1 MLTSRDARPQEAPL
15 SYEQQQLWPA
25 AEQTPAGGLDRE
37 CVMVTLH
44 QGKPDAEALRR
55 SLAAFI
61 QRHEIWRTTF
71 PYRDAPEAAGPVQVV
86 QPQAQFS
93 WSVLDLSGQPGA
105 EARARRRAQTQAQ
118 PPFDLARG
126 PLVRAL
132 LVRLEP
138 DQHRLFLTVPRIIAG
153 WDSLTRVF
161 LPELQALYG
170 AEVLRRPVE
179 LPPVRRQYADYA
191 REQPGQDSAERAG
204 HLKFWADHLDGA
216 PAVLDLPADH
226 RRPERPDARRGVQPF
241 ALGAELTGGLRELSE
256 QQQVPLR
263 VTLTAAF
270 SALLSRYTGQDDL
283 LIGTVSERSPGP
295 LSRPMVGCFRNTVVH
310 RADLA
315 GEPTV
320 RELLRRTQA
329 AGQDV
334 LPHQD
339 VPFDAVV
346 AELQP
351 ERIPGGPPLVQAALA
366 VSTLLPSSR
375 VAWTATRV
383 DLDVQGSPFDLLME
397 VEERA
402 DGLAGRLVYH
412 AGLFEPDTVRRMAG
426 HWRRL
431 LEGMVAD
438 PGRPVSQLEL
448 LGEPERHQLL
458 GQWSAGGAVPPGA
471 DIADLIETRVRE
483 HPDAVAV
490 VCGDVRLTYAELY
503 ERSGQLARYL
513 RGRGIGPEAAV
524 GVGLER
530 SEQQVIALLAILRA
544 GGVYV
549 PLDPAAPAE
558 RIRYVARDT
567 GMPLLLTQERLR
579 PRLARTGPEVVAL
592 DGGAAAA
599 DQPGPRPVAG
609 PRRDRQPAYI
619 IYTSGSTGQPK
630 GVVVER
636 AALSA
641 HCRAMAEVYG
651 LDPGDRVLQFS
662 QYSFDAS
669 LEQILP
675 TLAAGARLVMRG
687 EELWSPRQ
695 LLKQVQ
701 DQQVTVLNLPSGYW
715 QQTVREWART
725 PDALAGT
732 RLRLVIAGGERL
744 GRPGLRQWPRLG
756 LAGTRLLNAY
766 GPTETT
772 ITATLAE
779 VSPGDEWITIGRPL
793 PGRTAYI
800 LDRHGQPVPEGV
812 VGELYL
818 GGAVLARGYLNQPG
832 LTGERFGPDPH
843 RSDPDARRYRT
854 GDRARFR
861 AGGRIEYMGR
871 ADQQVKIR
879 GYRIEPGEVE
889 AALALHPGVAEAVV
903 VAQETGHGPELAA
916 FVVPRPGT
924 RLDQAESARLLR
936 FLGDRLPAYMVPAV
950 VEAVADLP
958 RLATGKPDRRRLP
971 QRAPGGAA
979 RADGDYVAPRR
990 PIHHQLAEIWAELL
1004 GTRPIGISD
1013 NFFDLGGHS
1022 LLAAQLVDRID
1033 RRYGRKLA
1041 ISVLFGRPTIE
1052 LLAEELQ
1059 DLEEPAPAEP
1069 AAEAALPAGPALRV
1083 ELRPVQ
1089 PEGTRPPFF
1098 FLHGDWTG
1106 GAFYCYALARACG
1119 DDQPFYALEP
1129 YVFSDT
1135 EPVPA
1140 MTDVAAAHLRAV
1152 RSVQPRGP
1160 YRLGGF
1166 CNGGLLAYE
1175 MARQLER
1182 AGERVEFL
1190 GLVNPSS
1197 PAQRGP
1203 RQVLA
1208 DRLWEVLRVPA
1219 AGQVTTYLRAR
1230 HALRHVYRRL
1240 RPQGPR
1246 VEDFG
1251 KLVVIEPR
1259 LTAMF
1264 PPRPALYRD
1273 YVGVFNWLAGRYRTG
1288 RLHGTVTFYWARAIL
1303 ADAQAWL
1310 PLLTPGGWVRH
1321 QDRTIEGALMTSVTD
1336 HIEGLARQLSNDLEK
1351 VGHDTNPI
1359 RTLTPN

>member
-1 MLTSRDARPQEAPL
+1 MLTSKTAGPGEAPL
-15 SYEQQQLWPA
+15 SHEQRQLA
-25 AEQTPAGGLDRE
+25 TGLDRI
-37 CVMVTLH
+37 CVMVNLH

-71 PYRDAPEAAGPVQVV
+71 RPGGGPDAGGLVPVV
-86 QPQAQFS
+86 QPQAQFA
-93 WSVLDLSGQPGA
+93 WSVLDLSGQPDAGQ
-105 EARARRRAQTQAQ
+105 RARRRAQTEAE

-138 DQHRLFLTVPRIIAG
+138 GQHRLFLTVPRIIAG

-170 AEVLRRPVE
+170 AEVLRRPAE
-179 LPPVRRQYADYA
+179 LAPVDRQYADYA
-191 REQPGQDSAERAG
+191 RGQRDGDDGERAV
-204 HLKFWADHLDGA
+204 HLKFWTEYLAGA
-216 PAVLDLPADH
+216 PTVLDLPADH
-226 RRPERPDARRGVQPF
+226 RRPEQPGTGAGVHSF
-241 ALGAELTGGLRELSE
+241 ALGPELTAGLKELSE
-256 QQQVPLR
+256 QQLVPLR

-270 SALLSRYTGQDDL
+270 SALLSRYTGQEDL
-283 LIGTVSERSPGP
+283 LIGTVSDQPPGLP
-295 LSRPMVGCFRNTVVH
+295 FRPMLGCFRNTVVH
-310 RADLA
+310 RADLT
-315 GEPTV
+315 GRPSVT
-320 RELLRRTQA
+320 ELLRRTQV
-329 AGQDV
+329 AGQER
-334 LPHQD
+334 LPHAG
-339 VPFDAVV
+339 VPFDAMV

-351 ERIPGGPPLVQAALA
+351 DRTPGGPALVQAALA
-366 VSTLLPSSR
+366 VSTVLPSSR
-375 VAWTATRV
+375 EAWTATRV
-383 DLDVQGSPFDLLME
+383 DLDAQASPFDLLVE

-402 DGLAGRLVYH
+402 DGLAGRFVYH
-412 AGLFEPDTVRRMAG
+412 PGLFEPDTVRRMAG
-426 HWRRL
+426 HWRML
-431 LEGMVAD
+431 LEAMVAG

-448 LGEPERHQLL
+448 LSEPERHQLL
-458 GQWSAGGAVPPGA
+458 GQWSEGGTVPPGA
-471 DIADLIETRVRE
+471 DIGELIEAQARAR
-483 HPDAVAV
+483 PDAVAV
-490 VCGDVRLTYAELY
+490 VCGEVLLNYAELHD
-503 ERSGQLARYL
+503 RASDLARYL
-513 RGRGIGPEAAV
+513 RWRGVGPDVAV
-524 GVGLER
+524 GVSLER
-530 SEQQVIALLAILRA
+530 SEQLVIALLAILRA

-567 GMPLLLTQERLR
+567 GMPLLLSQERLR
-579 PRLARTGPEVVAL
+579 PRLAEAGPEVVAL
-592 DGGAAAA
+592 DAGQTGAG
-599 DQPGPRPVAG
+599 QPPLEQVVRDDG
-609 PRRDRQPAYI
+609 DRQPAYI

-636 AALSA
+636 GALSA

-651 LDPGDRVLQFS
+651 LSPRDRVLQFS
-662 QYSFDAS
+662 QFSFDAS

-695 LLKQVQ
+695 LLEQVQ
-701 DQQVTVLNLPSGYW
+701 RQQVTVLNLPSAYW
-715 QQTVREWART
+715 QQAMGEWAQT

-779 VSPGDEWITIGRPL
+779 IRTDDEWITIGRPL

-800 LDRHGQPVPEGV
+800 LDRHGRPVPAGV
-812 VGELYL
+812 VGELYV
-818 GGAVLARGYLNQPG
+818 GGALLARGYLNQPG
-832 LTGERFGPDPH
+832 LTDERFGPDPH
-843 RSDPDARRYRT
+843 AGEPAARMYRT

-861 AGGRIEYMGR
+861 ADGRIEYMGR

-889 AALALHPGVAEAVV
+889 AALAQYPGVAEAVV
-903 VAQETGHGPELAA
+903 VARASAHGPELAA
-916 FVVPRPGT
+916 FVVPRAGT
-924 RLDQAESARLLR
+924 RLDQAGQARLR
-936 FLGDRLPAYMVPAV
+936 QFLGDRLPAYMVPAV
-950 VEAVADLP
+950 IEPQADLP

-971 QRAPGGAA
+971 QAPGAAA
-979 RADGDYVAPRR
+979 RASGGHVAPRR
-990 PIHHQLAEIWAELL
+990 PVHRQLARMWEELL
-1004 GTRPIGISD
+1004 GVDSIGITD

-1033 RRYGRKLA
+1033 QGYGTKLTVSA
-1041 ISVLFGRPTIE
+1041 LFARPTIE
-1052 LLAEELQ
+1052 QLAQELPDRGQ
-1059 DLEEPAPAEP
+1059 PGEGQPGEDEPEQEQTPAS
-1069 AAEAALPAGPALRV
+1069 RV
-1083 ELRPVQ
+1083 VLRPVQ
-1089 PEGTRPPFF
+1089 PGGTRTPFF

-1119 DDQPFYALEP
+1119 DDQPFYVLEP

-1140 MTDVAAAHLRAV
+1140 MADVAAAHLQAL
-1152 RSVQPRGP
+1152 RSVQPQGP

-1182 AGERVEFL
+1182 QGERVEFL
-1190 GLVNPSS
+1190 GLVNPVS

-1208 DRLWEVLRVPA
+1208 DRLSQALRVPA
-1219 AGQVTTYLRAR
+1219 PAQVTAYLRSR

-1240 RPQGPR
+1240 RPAGAR

-1251 KLVVIEPR
+1251 KLLVIEPR
-1259 LTAMF
+1259 LAEMF
-1264 PPRPALYRD
+1264 PPRAALYRD
-1273 YVGVFNWLAGRYRTG
+1273 YVGGFNWLAGRYRTG
-1288 RLHGTVTFYWARAIL
+1288 RLNGTVTFYWAREIP
-1303 ADAQAWL
+1303 DSAQTWR

-1321 QDRTIEGALMTSVTD
+1321 QDRTIEGDLMTSVTD
-1336 HIEGLARQLSNDLEK
+1336 HVEGLARQLSNDLEK
-1351 VGHDTNPI
+1351 VGQDSNPI
-1359 RTLTPN
+1359 PTLAPN